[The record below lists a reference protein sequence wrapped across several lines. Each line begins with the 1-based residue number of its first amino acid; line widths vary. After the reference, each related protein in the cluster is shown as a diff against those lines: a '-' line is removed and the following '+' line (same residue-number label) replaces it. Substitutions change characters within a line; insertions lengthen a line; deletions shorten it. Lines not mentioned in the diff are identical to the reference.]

1 MKYLGTVKK
10 EKGQVVMPEAFQD
23 VEEGRVFEAIEVGG
37 DILLLAGPLDKERMA
52 RIEELAKES
61 IEKHRATLEALAR

>member
-10 EKGQVVMPEAFQD
+10 EKGQVVIPDTFRE
-23 VEEGRVFEAIEVGG
+23 VEDGRIFEAIEVGG
-37 DILLLAGPLDKERMA
+37 DILLVAGPLEKERLSL
-52 RIEELAKES
+52 IEELAKES

>member
-10 EKGQVVMPEAFQD
+10 EKGQVVMPEAFRE
-23 VEEGRVFEAIEVGG
+23 VEEGRVFEAVEIGR
-37 DILLLAGPLDKERMA
+37 DILLLAGPLDKEKMA
-52 RIEELAKES
+52 RIEDLTKES